1 MKGFI
6 ADDSALLRER
16 LIDMLSELDG
26 IEIVGQ
32 AEDALSAVRS
42 IHKLKPD
49 VVILDIWMPGGSG
62 FNVLQNIKKNKV
74 ANVVIMFTNYPYS
87 QYRKKC
93 MDEGADFFFDKSSEF
108 EKITEVLR
116 QLIKDPHTTVKEK
129 AETKMQSA
137 SSEESLF

>member
-1 MKGFI
+1 MKVFI

-16 LIDMLSELDG
+16 LIDMLSELEG

-74 ANVVIMFTNYPYS
+74 ANVVIMFTNYP
-87 QYRKKC
+87 
-93 MDEGADFFFDKSSEF
+93 
-108 EKITEVLR
+108 
-116 QLIKDPHTTVKEK
+116 
-129 AETKMQSA
+129 
-137 SSEESLF
+137 

>member
-1 MKGFI
+1 MVKVFI

-16 LIDMLSELDG
+16 LIDMLSELEG

-32 AEDALSAVRS
+32 ARDSLSAVRS

-74 ANVVIMFTNYPYS
+74 ASVVIMFTNYPYP

-93 MDEGADFFFDKSSEF
+93 MDAGADFFFDKSSEF
-108 EKITEVLR
+108 GKITEVLK
-116 QLIKDPHTTVKEK
+116 QLIKGSHISINT
-129 AETKMQSA
+129 
-137 SSEESLF
+137 SSGGCGKGESDYKKR